1 MRQYEFMAIL
11 DPKLSDEERAT
22 LLSEIDSDLTE
33 NGLKKVSQDVWGV
46 RDFAYKIRGSA
57 TGFYLLYVLEGDGQG
72 IIPVTKLLNL
82 KKNLW
87 RFVFVRLDD
96 GE

>member
-1 MRQYEFMAIL
+1 MGIL
-11 DPKLSDEERAT
+11 DPTLSDEDRTA
-22 LLSEIDSDLTE
+22 LLAEIDSELAE
-33 NGLKKVSQDVWGV
+33 NGLKKVSQDMWGV

-57 TGFYLLYVLEGDGQG
+57 TGYYFLYVLEGDGQG
-72 IIPVTKLLNL
+72 IIPVTKLFNL
-82 KKNLW
+82 KKNFW